1 MKCALFFKNLKKK
14 RKKERKLKKIFIRHE
29 RLSLWVTFRYY
40 RLEAYVD
47 EKYKDSLK
55 NQGKAEQVKKTHSLY
70 TLFLYLYVDEMAS
83 WPFQY
88 PD

>member
-1 MKCALFFKNLKKK
+1 M
-14 RKKERKLKKIFIRHE
+14 
-29 RLSLWVTFRYY
+29 SLWVTFRYY

-55 NQGKAEQVKKTHSLY
+55 NQGKAEQVKKTPSLY
-70 TLFLYLYVDEMAS
+70 TLFLYFYVDEMAS